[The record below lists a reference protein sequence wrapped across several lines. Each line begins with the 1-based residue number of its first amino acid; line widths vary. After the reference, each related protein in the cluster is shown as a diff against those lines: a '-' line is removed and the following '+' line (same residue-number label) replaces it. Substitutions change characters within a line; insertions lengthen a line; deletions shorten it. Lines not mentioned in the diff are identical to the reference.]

1 MLQQWLND
9 EPNTTAKGL
18 FIRLNT
24 EMPNRFKPGQIR
36 TLQRRVSDWRTAIA
50 RRLVLGCNYDARS
63 EVVPCG
69 IDADRALEDRVIP

>member
-24 EMPNRFKPGQIR
+24 EMPNQLTRASTGLFSGGLN
-36 TLQRRVSDWRTAIA
+36 TGELQLTAA
-50 RRLVLGCNYDARS
+50 WFLAATTMPSHR
-63 EVVPCG
+63 
-69 IDADRALEDRVIP
+69 